1 MEKQTYEKLAYY
13 TIKEKILSGKLHVRQ
28 HISEAG
34 IAKELSISRT
44 PVRKAIAVLVSEELI
59 EYELNR
65 GAIVIE
71 SSMSAGRFIELL
83 EMAEILVVQTIEKC
97 KNKNLTYKPEQG
109 NALLEEMREIQKEED
124 VEAYLSL
131 LSKWLLQFVAQ
142 LANSYAEDIV
152 RKMKRDFFNK
162 AQKDI
167 KIIPVLLEEET
178 METLE
183 QLTYYMV
190 EKKHDLAKEVI
201 QKLMNLYIIRT
212 FR

>member
-1 MEKQTYEKLAYY
+1 MEKQTYERLAYY
-13 TIKEKILSGKLHVRQ
+13 TIKEKILSGKLHVGQ

-44 PVRKAIAVLVSEELI
+44 PVRKAIAILVSEELI

-83 EMAEILVVQTIEKC
+83 EMGEILIIQTIEKC
-97 KNKNLTYKPEQG
+97 KNKNLTYKPEKG
-109 NALLEEMREIQKEED
+109 DAILNEMRQIGKED
-124 VEAYLSL
+124 DGDMYLTL
-131 LSKWLLQFVAQ
+131 LSKWLLQFVSQ
-142 LANSYAEDIV
+142 LANIYAEDMV

-167 KIIPVLLEEET
+167 KMIPVLLEEET
-178 METLE
+178 LE
-183 QLTYYMV
+183 CIDQLSNFMV
-190 EKKHDLAKEVI
+190 AKEHEKAKEVVN
-201 QKLMNLYIIRT
+201 KLMNLYIIRT

>member
-1 MEKQTYEKLAYY
+1 
-13 TIKEKILSGKLHVRQ
+13 
-28 HISEAG
+28 EAG

-124 VEAYLSL
+124 
-131 LSKWLLQFVAQ
+131 
-142 LANSYAEDIV
+142 
-152 RKMKRDFFNK
+152 
-162 AQKDI
+162 
-167 KIIPVLLEEET
+167 
-178 METLE
+178 
-183 QLTYYMV
+183 
-190 EKKHDLAKEVI
+190 
-201 QKLMNLYIIRT
+201 
-212 FR
+212 

>member
-13 TIKEKILSGKLHVRQ
+13 TIKEKILSGKLHVGQ

-83 EMAEILVVQTIEKC
+83 EMAEILIVQTIDKC
-97 KNKNLTYKPEQG
+97 QNKNLTYKPEKG
-109 NALLEEMREIQKEED
+109 DEILNEMRQIHTEED
-124 VEAYLSL
+124 VDVYLTL
-131 LSKWLLQFVAQ
+131 ISKWLLQFVSQ
-142 LANSYAEDIV
+142 LANIYAEDIV

-167 KIIPVLLEEET
+167 KMIPVLLED
-178 METLE
+178 ETLDGID
-183 QLTYYMV
+183 QLTNHMV
-190 EKKHDLAKEVI
+190 AKEYDLAKEVI
-201 QKLMNLYIIRT
+201 NRLVNLYIIRT